1 MSKIKL
7 ILSDIDGTIVPLFEV
22 KPSQKVIDITKLVQ
36 KRGVEIAPVTGR
48 PYEMTKDLFEH
59 IGFHDLGVFD
69 GGASVRKVVTGEIVW
84 KKWIEVERIKN
95 ILEILLPVSKT
106 IDYFP
111 VFNEIEAKNAV
122 IDEVNEDAP
131 YIFAF
136 VFDTEEG
143 KKAVEKLHA
152 DKTLN
157 VHVHYAHDEWAGFL
171 NVQITD
177 HLANKFHGVMALRQI
192 YNSPTEET
200 LAIGD
205 SGNDIPLFKA
215 AGVKVA
221 MGNATDELKF
231 LADYVVA
238 DVDHDGFVEAMER
251 FVLVD

>member
-7 ILSDIDGTIVPLFEV
+7 ILSDIDGTLVPLLGSN
-22 KPSQKVIDITKLVQ
+22 PSKKVIDITKQVQ
-36 KRGVEIAPVTGR
+36 KLGVEIAPVTGR
-48 PYEMTKDLFEH
+48 PYDMAKDLFEH

-69 GGASVRKVVTGEIVW
+69 AGASVRRVDTGEVVW
-84 KKWIEVERIKN
+84 KKWLSVERIKN

-111 VFNEIEAKNAV
+111 DFNEIEATNAV
-122 IDEVNEDAP
+122 IDEVVEDAP

-143 KKAVEKLHA
+143 NRAMEKLKEDA
-152 DKTLN
+152 TLSIN
-157 VHVHYAHDEWAGFL
+157 VHYAHDKWAGFL

-177 HLANKFHGVMALRQI
+177 HLADKYHGVTALRDITSHKQ
-192 YNSPTEET
+192 EET

-205 SGNDIPLFKA
+205 SGNDIPMFKV
-215 AGVKVA
+215 AGMKIA
-221 MGNATDELKF
+221 MGNATDELKS
-231 LADYVVA
+231 LADFVVA

-251 FVLVD
+251 FVLSD

>member
-7 ILSDIDGTIVPLFEV
+7 ILSDIDGTIVPLFED

-36 KRGVEIAPVTGR
+36 NRGIEIAPVTGR
-48 PYEMTKDLFEH
+48 PYDMAKDLFEH

-69 GGASVRKVVTGEIVW
+69 AGASVRKVATGELVW
-84 KKWIEVERIKN
+84 KKWIEVKRIKN
-95 ILEILLPVSKT
+95 VLEILLPVSK
-106 IDYFP
+106 IVDYFP
-111 VFNEIEAKNAV
+111 DQNEIEAETAV
-122 IDEVNEDAP
+122 ISDVSEDAP

-136 VFDTEEG
+136 VYDTEEG
-143 KKAVEKLHA
+143 HRVVEELKK
-152 DKTLN
+152 DKTLSVN
-157 VHVHYAHDEWAGFL
+157 LHYAHDKWAGYL

-177 HLANKFHGVMALRQI
+177 HLANKFHGVMALRKI
-192 YNSPTEET
+192 YNSSPEET

-221 MGNATDELKF
+221 MGNATDELKS

-238 DVDHDGFVEAMER
+238 GVDHDGFAEAMER